1 MYQTMKLFWICLIFF
16 GSSAAALAQEI
27 SVYPGFWGLK
37 YFKGGERIS
46 KKIVAN
52 ELKSVPSAYINWEK
66 SNDQHLGAMV
76 ACGAMLGLGIITLQ
90 NAFEM
95 KDEKVYAYGTI
106 GFGILSIVLE
116 LSSISARKKA
126 ILNYNKHVTKGQ
138 SNQRSLS
145 LEPTNNGIGFFMKF

>member
-1 MYQTMKLFWICLIFF
+1 MKLFWICLIFF
-16 GSSAAALAQEI
+16 GASAAALAQEI
-27 SVYPGFWGLK
+27 SVYPGIWGLTS
-37 YFKGGERIS
+37 FKGGERIS

-76 ACGAMLGLGIITLQ
+76 ACGAMLGLGIISLQ

-116 LSSISARKKA
+116 LSSISARK
-126 ILNYNKHVTKGQ
+126 
-138 SNQRSLS
+138 SN
-145 LEPTNNGIGFFMKF
+145 T